1 MGKRSVGFVTSL
13 LSVVNNNSYLKSA
26 KPETVYMSAM
36 MAATLDL
43 PINPNLGFAYII
55 PYGDS
60 AQFQMG
66 YKGFIQLA
74 LRSGQFKTISSTKV
88 YEGQIVEENPLTGYV
103 FDWSKKT
110 SDTVVGYAAYFSLIN
125 GFEKTFYMTSAQVNE
140 HGKKFSKTYNNASGL
155 WKKDFE
161 SMALKTVLKLLQWQD
176 KQAGKA
182 KERWVLKCPQH
193 LEQLPV
199 LKPHVGLLLSN
210 VEFIE
215 GKRYTDFDST
225 TDKVAAVGLS
235 ALIAGAAIK
244 SGLLAKLWAFIIPLV
259 IAGKKLLMLLVI
271 ALGGL
276 AAKYFN
282 KKPKPEQAG
291 GDGGLSS

>member
-1 MGKRSVGFVTSL
+1 MANELAKPQGNPIKLYFEREGVRQKFEELMGKRSVGFVTSL

-140 HGKKFSKTYNNASGL
+140 HGKKFSKTYNNAGGL

-161 SMALKTVLKLLQWQD
+161 SMALKTVLKLLLSKYAPLSVEMQ
-176 KQAGKA
+176 KA
-182 KERWVLKCPQH
+182 
-193 LEQLPV
+193 
-199 LKPHVGLLLSN
+199 
-210 VEFIE
+210 
-215 GKRYTDFDST
+215 
-225 TDKVAAVGLS
+225 
-235 ALIAGAAIK
+235 
-244 SGLLAKLWAFIIPLV
+244 V
-259 IAGKKLLMLLVI
+259 IADQAIIKDAETMDVEYIDEGNAKPDYDNLNELVELKWDNLTESEQKEAQAIMKEKREKDYQRLQTLLQS
-271 ALGGL
+271 
-276 AAKYFN
+276 K
-282 KKPKPEQAG
+282 
-291 GDGGLSS
+291 

>member
-1 MGKRSVGFVTSL
+1 MANELAKPQGNPIKLYFEREGVRQKFEELMGKRSIGFVTSL
-13 LSVVNNNSYLKSA
+13 LSVVNNNSSLKTA

-43 PINPNLGFAYII
+43 PINQNLGFAYII

-140 HGKKFSKTYNNASGL
+140 HGKKFSKTYNNAGGL

-161 SMALKTVLKLLQWQD
+161 SMALKTVLKLLLSKYAPLSVEMQ
-176 KQAGKA
+176 KA
-182 KERWVLKCPQH
+182 
-193 LEQLPV
+193 
-199 LKPHVGLLLSN
+199 
-210 VEFIE
+210 
-215 GKRYTDFDST
+215 
-225 TDKVAAVGLS
+225 
-235 ALIAGAAIK
+235 
-244 SGLLAKLWAFIIPLV
+244 V
-259 IAGKKLLMLLVI
+259 IADQAIIKDAETMDVEYIDEGNSKPDYDNLNELVELKWDNLTESEQKEAQAIMKEKREKDYQRLQTLLQS
-271 ALGGL
+271 
-276 AAKYFN
+276 K
-282 KKPKPEQAG
+282 
-291 GDGGLSS
+291 

>member
-1 MGKRSVGFVTSL
+1 MANELAKPQGNPIKLYFEREGVRQKFEELMGKRSVGFVTSL
-13 LSVVNNNSYLKSA
+13 LSVVNNNSYLKTA

-125 GFEKTFYMTSAQVNE
+125 GFEKTFYMTAAQVNE

-161 SMALKTVLKLLQWQD
+161 SMALKTVLKLLLSKYAPLSVEMQ
-176 KQAGKA
+176 KA
-182 KERWVLKCPQH
+182 
-193 LEQLPV
+193 
-199 LKPHVGLLLSN
+199 
-210 VEFIE
+210 
-215 GKRYTDFDST
+215 
-225 TDKVAAVGLS
+225 
-235 ALIAGAAIK
+235 
-244 SGLLAKLWAFIIPLV
+244 V
-259 IAGKKLLMLLVI
+259 IADQAIIKDAETMDVEYIDEGSAKPDYDNLNELVELKWDNLTESEQKEAQAIMKEKREKDYQRLQTLLQS
-271 ALGGL
+271 
-276 AAKYFN
+276 K
-282 KKPKPEQAG
+282 
-291 GDGGLSS
+291 

>member
-1 MGKRSVGFVTSL
+1 MANELAKPQGNPIKLYFEREGVRQKFEELMGKRSVGFVTSL
-13 LSVVNNNSYLKSA
+13 LSVVNNNSYLKTA

-125 GFEKTFYMTSAQVNE
+125 GFEKTFYMTAAQVNE
-140 HGKKFSKTYNNASGL
+140 HGKKFSKTYNNAGGL

-161 SMALKTVLKLLQWQD
+161 SMALKTVLKLLLSKYAPLSVEMQKAVIAD
-176 KQAGKA
+176 QAIIKDAETMDVEYVDEGNSKPDHDSLN
-182 KERWVLKCPQH
+182 EM
-193 LEQLPV
+193 LEE
-199 LKPHVGLLLSN
+199 KWNLLS
-210 VEFIE
+210 ESEQKEAEAIMKE
-215 GKRYTDFDST
+215 KREKDYQRLQT
-225 TDKVAAVGLS
+225 
-235 ALIAGAAIK
+235 
-244 SGLLAKLWAFIIPLV
+244 LLQSK
-259 IAGKKLLMLLVI
+259 
-271 ALGGL
+271 
-276 AAKYFN
+276 
-282 KKPKPEQAG
+282 
-291 GDGGLSS
+291 

>member
-1 MGKRSVGFVTSL
+1 MANELAKPQGNPIKLYFEREGVRQKFEELMGKRSIGFVTSL
-13 LSVVNNNSYLKSA
+13 LSVVNNNSSLKTA

-43 PINPNLGFAYII
+43 PINQNLGFAYII

-125 GFEKTFYMTSAQVNE
+125 GFEKTFYMSSAQVNE
-140 HGKKFSKTYNNASGL
+140 HGKKFSKTYNNAGGL

-161 SMALKTVLKLLQWQD
+161 SMALKTVLKLLLSKYAPLSVEMQ
-176 KQAGKA
+176 KA
-182 KERWVLKCPQH
+182 
-193 LEQLPV
+193 
-199 LKPHVGLLLSN
+199 
-210 VEFIE
+210 
-215 GKRYTDFDST
+215 
-225 TDKVAAVGLS
+225 
-235 ALIAGAAIK
+235 
-244 SGLLAKLWAFIIPLV
+244 V
-259 IAGKKLLMLLVI
+259 IADQAIIKDAETMDVEYIDEGNSKPDYDNLNELVELKWDNLTESEQKEAQAIMKEKREKDYQRLQTLLQS
-271 ALGGL
+271 
-276 AAKYFN
+276 K
-282 KKPKPEQAG
+282 
-291 GDGGLSS
+291 